1 MAKVRGKYA
10 SPAQAERRKRILRE
24 TLKLLQ
30 EASPA
35 DISMAQI
42 AELSD
47 VSTKTLY
54 NLFKSRNGLLLA
66 AAAQTRADTQS
77 SADVMSAPSGISRI
91 LELTRRTMDIFER
104 SPEFMESAISV
115 VVGISA
121 EDEAEHHR
129 VGMTQKWFHE
139 ALLIAESE
147 DQLLPGTDCMQLS
160 QLLTASQWGVTLM
173 WQKGLIPMETL
184 KRQAMIRHCLD
195 LMPFCRMETRKWLDD
210 LLASMLESTRNGA
223 GGRQTFEARID
234 TDLKKRG
241 SSHINVQP
249 Q

>member
-30 EASPA
+30 VASPA

-42 AELSD
+42 AKQSD

-77 SADVMSAPSGISRI
+77 SANVMSAPAGISRI
-91 LELTRRTMDIFER
+91 LELTRRTMDTFER
-104 SPEFMESAISV
+104 SPEFMESAMSI

-129 VGMTQKWFHE
+129 VGITQKWFHE
-139 ALLIAESE
+139 ALLVAESQ

-160 QLLTASQWGVTLM
+160 QLLAASQWGVTLM
-173 WQKGLIPMETL
+173 WQKGLISLESL
-184 KRQAMIRHCLD
+184 KRQTIIKHCSD
-195 LMPFCRMETRKWLDD
+195 LMPFCRMETRKWLGD
-210 LLASMLESTRNGA
+210 LLSSLTTTTHERANGA
-223 GGRQTFEARID
+223 QAFEARI
-234 TDLKKRG
+234 T
-241 SSHINVQP
+241 S
-249 Q
+249 

>member
-1 MAKVRGKYA
+1 MAKARGKYA

-54 NLFKSRNGLLLA
+54 NLFKNRNGLLLA

-77 SADVMSAPSGISRI
+77 SANVMNASEGIYRI
-91 LELTRRTMDIFER
+91 LELTQRTMDNFER
-104 SPEFMESAISV
+104 SPEFMNSAMSV

-121 EDEAEHHR
+121 KEEAEHHR
-129 VGMTQKWFHE
+129 VGITQQWFYE
-139 ALLIAESE
+139 MLLVAESE
-147 DQLLPGTDCMQLS
+147 EQLWPGTDCVQLS
-160 QLLTASQWGVTLM
+160 QILAASQWGATLM
-173 WQKGLIPMETL
+173 WQKGLISLETL
-184 KRQAMIRHCLD
+184 KRQAIIKHCID
-195 LMPFCRMETRKWLDD
+195 LMPFCREQTRDWLNETLSATTNSAKKSTGARRSIPVR
-210 LLASMLESTRNGA
+210 LAS
-223 GGRQTFEARID
+223 
-234 TDLKKRG
+234 
-241 SSHINVQP
+241 
-249 Q
+249 

>member
-1 MAKVRGKYA
+1 MAKLRGSYA
-10 SPAQAERRKRILRE
+10 SPAQVERRKRILRE
-24 TLKLLQ
+24 TLKLLE

-42 AELSD
+42 AELSE

-66 AAAQTRADTQS
+66 AAAQTRADTQN
-77 SADVMSAPSGISRI
+77 SANVTSAPAGISRI
-91 LELTRRTMDIFER
+91 LELTRQTMDTFER
-104 SPEFMESAISV
+104 SPEFMESAMSV

-129 VGMTQKWFHE
+129 VGKTQQWFYE

-147 DQLLPGTDCMQLS
+147 EQLLPGTDCMELS
-160 QLLTASQWGVTLM
+160 QLLAASQWGVTLM
-173 WQKGLIPMETL
+173 WQKGLISMDTL
-184 KRQAMIRHCLD
+184 RRQATIKHCLD

-210 LLASMLESTRNGA
+210 LLASMLGSTRNGA
-223 GGRQTFEARID
+223 SNLQTFEARMA
-234 TDLKKRG
+234 
-241 SSHINVQP
+241 S
-249 Q
+249 

>member
-1 MAKVRGKYA
+1 MAKVRGRYA

-30 EASPA
+30 VTSSA

-77 SADVMSAPSGISRI
+77 SANVMSAPAGISRI
-91 LELTRRTMDIFER
+91 LELTRRTMDTFES
-104 SPEFMESAISV
+104 SPEFMESAMSV

-139 ALLIAESE
+139 ALLVAESK
-147 DQLLPGTDCMQLS
+147 DQLKPGTDCTQLS
-160 QLLTASQWGVTLM
+160 QLLAASQWGVTLM
-173 WQKGLIPMETL
+173 WQKGLISLDTL
-184 KRQAMIRHCLD
+184 RRQAIIKHCLD
-195 LMPFCRMETRKWLDD
+195 LMPFCRMETREWLDD
-210 LLASMLESTRNGA
+210 LLASMMESTRDGEGNLE
-223 GGRQTFEARID
+223 TFEARMA
-234 TDLKKRG
+234 
-241 SSHINVQP
+241 S
-249 Q
+249 

>member
-1 MAKVRGKYA
+1 MAKVRGRYA

-24 TLKLLQ
+24 TLKLL
-30 EASPA
+30 ASESPS

-66 AAAQTRADTQS
+66 AAAQTRADTQN
-77 SADVMSAPSGISRI
+77 SANVMSAPAGISRI
-91 LELTRRTMDIFER
+91 LELTRRTMDTFEK
-104 SPEFMESAISV
+104 SPEFMESAMSV

-129 VGMTQKWFHE
+129 VGITQEWFFE
-139 ALLIAESE
+139 ALLVAEAE
-147 DQLLPGTDCMQLS
+147 DQLIPGTDCMQLS
-160 QLLTASQWGVTLM
+160 QLLAASQWGVTLM
-173 WQKGLIPMETL
+173 WQKGLISLETL
-184 KRQAMIRHCLD
+184 RRQAIIKHCLD

-210 LLASMLESTRNGA
+210 LLASMMGSTRNSA
-223 GGRQTFEARID
+223 SNLQTFEARMA
-234 TDLKKRG
+234 
-241 SSHINVQP
+241 S
-249 Q
+249 

>member
-1 MAKVRGKYA
+1 MAKVRGRYA

-30 EASPA
+30 VTSSA

-77 SADVMSAPSGISRI
+77 SANVMSAPAGISRI
-91 LELTRRTMDIFER
+91 LELTRRTMDTFES
-104 SPEFMESAISV
+104 SPEFMESAMSV

-139 ALLIAESE
+139 ALLVAESK
-147 DQLLPGTDCMQLS
+147 DQLMPGTDCTQLS
-160 QLLTASQWGVTLM
+160 QLLAASQWGVTLM
-173 WQKGLIPMETL
+173 WQKGLISLDTL
-184 KRQAMIRHCLD
+184 RRQAIIKHCLD
-195 LMPFCRMETRKWLDD
+195 LMPFCRMETREWLDD
-210 LLASMLESTRNGA
+210 LLASMMESTRDGA
-223 GGRQTFEARID
+223 GNLETFEARMA
-234 TDLKKRG
+234 
-241 SSHINVQP
+241 S
-249 Q
+249 

>member
-1 MAKVRGKYA
+1 MAKARGKYA

-24 TLKLLQ
+24 TLKLL
-30 EASPA
+30 ASESPS

-66 AAAQTRADTQS
+66 AAAQTRADTQN
-77 SADVMSAPSGISRI
+77 SANVMSASAGISRI
-91 LELTRRTMDIFER
+91 LELTRRTMDTFEQ
-104 SPEFMESAISV
+104 SPEFMESAMSV

-129 VGMTQKWFHE
+129 VGITQQWFYE
-139 ALLIAESE
+139 ALLVAESE

-160 QLLTASQWGVTLM
+160 QLLAASQWGVTLM
-173 WQKGLIPMETL
+173 WQKGLISLETL
-184 KRQAMIRHCLD
+184 RRQAIIKHCLD
-195 LMPFCRMETRKWLDD
+195 LMPFCRMETRKWLHD
-210 LLASMLESTRNGA
+210 LLASMMGSTRNGA
-223 GGRQTFEARID
+223 SNLQTFEARMA
-234 TDLKKRG
+234 
-241 SSHINVQP
+241 S
-249 Q
+249 

>member
-1 MAKVRGKYA
+1 MANVRGKYA

-24 TLKLLQ
+24 TLKLL
-30 EASPA
+30 ASESPS

-66 AAAQTRADTQS
+66 AAAQTRADTQN
-77 SADVMSAPSGISRI
+77 SANVMSAPAGISRI
-91 LELTRRTMDIFER
+91 LELTRRTMDTFEK
-104 SPEFMESAISV
+104 SPEFMESAMSV

-129 VGMTQKWFHE
+129 IGITQKWFHE
-139 ALLIAESE
+139 ALLVAESE
-147 DQLLPGTDCMQLS
+147 DQLLPQTDCVQLS
-160 QLLTASQWGVTLM
+160 QLLAASQWGATLM
-173 WQKGLIPMETL
+173 WQKGLISLETL
-184 KRQAMIRHCLD
+184 RRQAIIKHCLD

-210 LLASMLESTRNGA
+210 LLGSLTTKSQKRASGA
-223 GGRQTFEARID
+223 QAFEARLA
-234 TDLKKRG
+234 T
-241 SSHINVQP
+241 
-249 Q
+249 

>member
-1 MAKVRGKYA
+1 MAKARGKYA

-24 TLKLLQ
+24 TLKLL
-30 EASPA
+30 ASESPS

-42 AELSD
+42 AERSD

-77 SADVMSAPSGISRI
+77 SANVMSAPAGISRI
-91 LELTRRTMDIFER
+91 LELTRRTMDTFER
-104 SPEFMESAISV
+104 SPEFMESAMSV

-129 VGMTQKWFHE
+129 VGSTQKWFHE
-139 ALLIAESE
+139 ALLVAESE
-147 DQLLPGTDCMQLS
+147 GQLLPGTDCMQLS
-160 QLLTASQWGVTLM
+160 QLLAASQWGATLM
-173 WQKGLIPMETL
+173 WQKGLISLETL
-184 KRQAMIRHCLD
+184 RRQAIIKHCLD

-210 LLASMLESTRNGA
+210 LFGSLTTKSQKRASGA
-223 GGRQTFEARID
+223 QAFEARYS
-234 TDLKKRG
+234 T
-241 SSHINVQP
+241 
-249 Q
+249 

>member
-1 MAKVRGKYA
+1 MAKVRGRYA

-30 EASPA
+30 VTSSA

-77 SADVMSAPSGISRI
+77 SANVMSAPAGISRI
-91 LELTRRTMDIFER
+91 LELTRRTMDTFES
-104 SPEFMESAISV
+104 SPEFMESAMSV

-139 ALLIAESE
+139 ALLVAESK
-147 DQLLPGTDCMQLS
+147 DQLMPGTDCTQLS
-160 QLLTASQWGVTLM
+160 QLLAASQWGVTLM
-173 WQKGLIPMETL
+173 WQKGLISLNTL
-184 KRQAMIRHCLD
+184 RRQAIIKHCLD
-195 LMPFCRMETRKWLDD
+195 LMPFCRMETREWLDD
-210 LLASMLESTRNGA
+210 LLASMMESTRGGA
-223 GGRQTFEARID
+223 CNLETFEARMA
-234 TDLKKRG
+234 
-241 SSHINVQP
+241 S
-249 Q
+249 

>member
-1 MAKVRGKYA
+1 MAKARGKYA

-24 TLKLLQ
+24 TLKLL
-30 EASPA
+30 ASESPS

-42 AELSD
+42 AERSD

-77 SADVMSAPSGISRI
+77 SANVMSAPAGISRI
-91 LELTRRTMDIFER
+91 LELTRRTMDTFER
-104 SPEFMESAISV
+104 SPEFMESAMSV

-129 VGMTQKWFHE
+129 VGSTQKWFHE
-139 ALLIAESE
+139 ALLVAESE
-147 DQLLPGTDCMQLS
+147 DQLLPGTDCLQLS
-160 QLLTASQWGVTLM
+160 QLLSASQWGVTLM
-173 WQKGLIPMETL
+173 WQKGLISTDTL
-184 KRQAMIRHCLD
+184 QRQAIIKHCLD

-210 LLASMLESTRNGA
+210 LLGSLTTTTQKRAKGA
-223 GGRQTFEARID
+223 QAFEARIA
-234 TDLKKRG
+234 
-241 SSHINVQP
+241 S
-249 Q
+249 

>member
-1 MAKVRGKYA
+1 MAKARGKYA

-30 EASPA
+30 DASPA

-66 AAAQTRADTQS
+66 AAAQTRADTQN
-77 SADVMSAPSGISRI
+77 SAKVMSAPVGISRI
-91 LELTRRTMDIFER
+91 LELTRRTMDTFEQ
-104 SPEFMESAISV
+104 SPEFMESAMSI

-139 ALLIAESE
+139 ALLVAESE
-147 DQLLPGTDCMQLS
+147 DQLIPGTDCTQLS
-160 QLLTASQWGVTLM
+160 QLLAASQWGVTLM
-173 WQKGLIPMETL
+173 WQKGLISLETL
-184 KRQAMIRHCLD
+184 RRQAIIKHCLD

-210 LLASMLESTRNGA
+210 LLASMMGSTRDGA
-223 GGRQTFEARID
+223 SNLQTFEARMA
-234 TDLKKRG
+234 
-241 SSHINVQP
+241 S
-249 Q
+249 

>member
-1 MAKVRGKYA
+1 MAKARGKYA

-24 TLKLLQ
+24 TLKLL
-30 EASPA
+30 ASESPS

-66 AAAQTRADTQS
+66 AAAQIRADTQN
-77 SADVMSAPSGISRI
+77 SAKVMSAPVGISRI
-91 LELTRRTMDIFER
+91 LELTRRTMDTFEQ
-104 SPEFMESAISV
+104 SPEFMESAMSI

-129 VGMTQKWFHE
+129 VGSTQKWFHE
-139 ALLIAESE
+139 ALLVAESE
-147 DQLLPGTDCMQLS
+147 DQLIPGTDCTQLS
-160 QLLTASQWGVTLM
+160 HLLAASQWGVTLM
-173 WQKGLIPMETL
+173 WQKGLISLETL
-184 KRQAMIRHCLD
+184 RRQAIIKHCLD

-210 LLASMLESTRNGA
+210 LLGSLTTKSQKRASGA
-223 GGRQTFEARID
+223 QAFEARLS
-234 TDLKKRG
+234 T
-241 SSHINVQP
+241 
-249 Q
+249 

>member
-1 MAKVRGKYA
+1 MAKVRGSYA
-10 SPAQAERRKRILRE
+10 SPAQVERRKRILRE

-77 SADVMSAPSGISRI
+77 SANVMSAPAGISRI
-91 LELTRRTMDIFER
+91 LELTRRTMDTFER
-104 SPEFMESAISV
+104 SPEFMESAMSV

-121 EDEAEHHR
+121 EDEAQHHR
-129 VGMTQKWFHE
+129 VGITQKWFHE
-139 ALLIAESE
+139 ALLVAESE
-147 DQLLPGTDCMQLS
+147 DQLLPETDCMQLS
-160 QLLTASQWGVTLM
+160 QLLAASQWGVTLM
-173 WQKGLIPMETL
+173 WQKGLISLETL
-184 KRQAMIRHCLD
+184 RRQAIIKHCLD
-195 LMPFCRMETRKWLDD
+195 LMPFCQMDTRKELDD
-210 LLASMLESTRNGA
+210 LLASMMESTRNGA
-223 GGRQTFEARID
+223 GNIQTFEARMA
-234 TDLKKRG
+234 
-241 SSHINVQP
+241 S
-249 Q
+249 